1 MADQDD
7 RELSGLQYL
16 SRERPEAMQHLLAF
30 FKESSRHLDPKT
42 RFLISIVTKVVNF
55 SPRGLRQYIPR
66 AVSEGASPDEVMDA
80 ILCAYPAA
88 GLTRVVDAIDVLRS
102 LDLVGG
108 EKHGE
113 RGAPGDGCV
122 SAEEGPPGAPGDDAA
137 EREWVP
143 VLRVGELVVN
153 GTRVVEAGGQRI
165 ALFNTAG
172 TYRAIS
178 NTCLHQGGFL
188 GEGSLEGEVVTCNRH
203 GYQFDVTSGDCVSHP
218 GRGVEAYEVR
228 VVEGEIQ
235 VYV

>member
-16 SRERPEAMQHLLAF
+16 TRERPEAMGHLLAF
-30 FKESSRHLDPKT
+30 FKESACHLDPKT
-42 RFLISIVTKVVNF
+42 RFLISIVTKVINF

-66 AVSEGASPDEVMDA
+66 AMREGASRDEVMDV

-102 LDLVGG
+102 LDLEDGAKT
-108 EKHGE
+108 EKTNAPKEEGAHGE
-113 RGAPGDGCV
+113 GVPGQQAV
-122 SAEEGPPGAPGDDAA
+122 R
-137 EREWVP
+137 EREWVT
-143 VLRVGELVVN
+143 VLRAGELEVD
-153 GTRVVEAGGQRI
+153 GARVVEAGGERI
-165 ALFNTAG
+165 ALFNSAG

-188 GEGSLEGEVVTCNRH
+188 GEGVLEGEVVTCSRH
-203 GYQFDVTSGDCVSHP
+203 GWQFDVTNGDCLSHP

-228 VVEGEIQ
+228 VVEGEVQ
-235 VYV
+235 VFI